1 MQVFFNPEPSDPKMN
16 EFTQQLKVSF
26 DKNITKDYFTTVEKR
41 YSELP
46 LSIYQ
51 SAIHDGDYIGSDIW
65 EFFRNK
71 VKDYCIKDDR
81 RNILFI
87 LTDGYMYHKD
97 SKFSQE
103 KKTSYLTSKLIKAN
117 NLTDSNFKTTIEK
130 ISWVL

>member
-1 MQVFFNPEPSDPKMN
+1 MTIKCRFSLILNLQNPKMN

-65 EFFRNK
+65 EFFQK
-71 VKDYCIKDDR
+71 
-81 RNILFI
+81 
-87 LTDGYMYHKD
+87 
-97 SKFSQE
+97 
-103 KKTSYLTSKLIKAN
+103 
-117 NLTDSNFKTTIEK
+117 
-130 ISWVL
+130 